1 MTERSL
7 DAPLAALIT
16 DRIVYFPIRHH
27 SPACARYLE
36 RIIRTRKP
44 QTILIE
50 GPASFTS
57 LIPLVLHPKT
67 KTPFAIYASIVS
79 EEPEARDAM
88 TKAAALLGPPRH
100 AAYYPFCDYSPE
112 LVALRVGTEIGASL
126 RFVDLDYPDQ
136 VRAEREATKEAGAP
150 RVESLLVERHFKR
163 SRYLQ
168 ALARRAGCRDHND
181 LWDHLFETRLN
192 SDSSGGDLSAEKFIH
207 DVAAWCHFARA
218 DATSEEL
225 KADGTLAREAEMAGI
240 RYEACAEPE
249 AGGHAGLP
257 HPLQLRATRH
267 PERLYRRDAFAVLLR
282 PTLARG
288 GARQFSHGVR

>member
-67 KTPFAIYASIVS
+67 KTPFAIYTSFVS
-79 EEPEARDAM
+79 EEPETRDAM

-112 LVALRVGTEIGASL
+112 LVALRE
-126 RFVDLDYPDQ
+126 
-136 VRAEREATKEAGAP
+136 
-150 RVESLLVERHFKR
+150 R
-163 SRYLQ
+163 SR
-168 ALARRAGCRDHND
+168 
-181 LWDHLFETRLN
+181 
-192 SDSSGGDLSAEKFIH
+192 
-207 DVAAWCHFARA
+207 
-218 DATSEEL
+218 
-225 KADGTLAREAEMAGI
+225 
-240 RYEACAEPE
+240 
-249 AGGHAGLP
+249 
-257 HPLQLRATRH
+257 RATRRI
-267 PERLYRRDAFAVLLR
+267 PA
-282 PTLARG
+282 G
-288 GARQFSHGVR
+288 GAPLQAQSVSSSARPSGRLP